1 LGKKTDMTSE
11 NFRLIVISGRS
22 GSGKSTVLNTLEDAG
37 FNCIDNLPPSML
49 PELVKWMAQS
59 ADNKKIAVC
68 IDVRVST
75 EGISDLPDILENL
88 KGDISPEVLYL
99 DAEESILLQRFSA
112 TRRKHPLTN
121 DHNSL
126 AEAIEQET
134 KYLAPIANRAN
145 FKLDTSTLSVQEL
158 REQVKMRLIQRPK
171 GLALQFM
178 SFGFKHG
185 LPRDA
190 DLVFDVRCLPNPFW
204 DKSLRMY
211 TGKDKPIQDF
221 LRKEPAV
228 TEMFDDIHRFMTRW
242 LPQYENNQR
251 SYLTVAIGCT
261 GGQHRS
267 VFLAEQLSAIF
278 KESYSSTQIRHRDLG
293 QDHA

>member
-1 LGKKTDMTSE
+1 
-11 NFRLIVISGRS
+11 
-22 GSGKSTVLNTLEDAG
+22 VLNTLEDAG

-49 PELVKWMAQS
+49 PELVRWMSHS
-59 ADNKKIAVC
+59 ASNKRIAVC

-75 EGISDLPDILENL
+75 EGIGDLPDILSTIESE
-88 KGDISPEVLYL
+88 ITPEVLYL

-121 DHNSL
+121 EHSSL
-126 AEAIEQET
+126 AEAIEQESQ
-134 KYLAPIANRAN
+134 YLAPIANRAN
-145 FKLDTSTLSVQEL
+145 LKLDTSTLSVQEL
-158 REQVKMRLIQRPK
+158 REQVKLRLIKRPK
-171 GLALQFM
+171 GLALQFL

-190 DLVFDVRCLPNPFW
+190 DLVFDVRCLPNPYW
-204 DKSLRMY
+204 DKNLRMF

-221 LRKEPAV
+221 LNNEPAV
-228 TEMFDDIHRFMTRW
+228 QGMFDDIQHFMNRW
-242 LPQYENNQR
+242 LPHYENNQR

-267 VFLAEQLSAIF
+267 VFLAEQLSATF
-278 KESYSSTQIRHRDLG
+278 KESYISTQTRHRDLG
-293 QDHA
+293 QDEA

>member
-1 LGKKTDMTSE
+1 MTSG
-11 NFRLIVISGRS
+11 NVRLIVISGRS

-59 ADNKKIAVC
+59 AANKKIAVC

-75 EGISDLPDILENL
+75 EGISELPEILDGL
-88 KGDISPEVLYL
+88 KSEIVPEVLYL
-99 DAEESILLQRFSA
+99 DADETILLQRFSA

-121 DHNSL
+121 EHSSL
-126 AEAIEQET
+126 AEAIKQEHQ
-134 KYLAPIANRAN
+134 YLASIADRAN
-145 FKLDTSTLSVQEL
+145 VKIDTSSLSVQEL
-158 REQVKMRLIQRPK
+158 REQVRLTLIQKPK
-171 GLALQFM
+171 GLSLQFL

-185 LPRDA
+185 VPRDA

-204 DKSLRMY
+204 DKNLRMF
-211 TGKDKPIQDF
+211 TGRDKPIQDF
-221 LRKEPAV
+221 LRKEPSV
-228 TEMFDDIHRFMTRW
+228 TEMFDDIYRFIERW

-267 VFLAEQLSAIF
+267 VYLAEQLSAIF
-278 KESYSSTQIRHRDLG
+278 KESYTSTQLRHRDLG

>member
-1 LGKKTDMTSE
+1 MTSG
-11 NFRLIVISGRS
+11 NVRLIVISGRS

-49 PELVKWMAQS
+49 PELVKWMALS
-59 ADNKKIAVC
+59 AANKKIAVC

-75 EGISDLPDILENL
+75 EGISELPEILDELKSDIV
-88 KGDISPEVLYL
+88 PEVLYL
-99 DAEESILLQRFSA
+99 DADETILLQRFSA

-121 DHNSL
+121 EHSSL
-126 AEAIEQET
+126 AEAIKQENQ
-134 KYLAPIANRAN
+134 YLAPIADRAN
-145 FKLDTSTLSVQEL
+145 VKIDTSSLSVQEL
-158 REQVKMRLIQRPK
+158 REQVRLKLIQKPK
-171 GLALQFM
+171 GLSLQFL

-185 LPRDA
+185 VPRDA

-204 DKSLRMY
+204 DKNLRMF
-211 TGKDKPIQDF
+211 TGRDKPIQDF

-228 TEMFDDIHRFMTRW
+228 TEMFDDIYRFIERW

-267 VFLAEQLSAIF
+267 VYLAEQLSAIF
-278 KESYSSTQIRHRDLG
+278 KESYASTQLRHRDLG

>member
-1 LGKKTDMTSE
+1 MSSDNL
-11 NFRLIVISGRS
+11 RLIVISGRS

-49 PELVKWMAQS
+49 PELVKWMIKS
-59 ADNKKIAVC
+59 SSHKKIAVC
-68 IDVRVST
+68 IDVRVSID
-75 EGISDLPDILENL
+75 GISELPAALANISNDI
-88 KGDISPEVLYL
+88 KPELLFL
-99 DAEESILLQRFSA
+99 DADETILLQRFSA

-121 DHNSL
+121 NINSL
-126 AEAIEQET
+126 AEAIAEEAE
-134 KYLAPIANRAN
+134 YLSDVSDAATL
-145 FKLDTSTLSVQEL
+145 KLDTSVLSVQEL
-158 REQVKMRLIQRPK
+158 REQIRHRLIEKPE

-211 TGKDKPIQDF
+211 TGVDKPIQEF
-221 LRKEPAV
+221 LSKQPAV
-228 TEMFDDIHRFMTRW
+228 TEMFEDIRQFMERW
-242 LPQYENNQR
+242 LPHYENNER

-267 VFLAEQLSAIF
+267 VYLAEQLSVIF
-278 KESYSSTQIRHRDLG
+278 KQQYSATQIRHRDMG
-293 QDHA
+293 QDTH

>member
-1 LGKKTDMTSE
+1 MTTDS
-11 NFRLIVISGRS
+11 FRLIVISGRS

-37 FNCIDNLPPSML
+37 YNCIDNLPPSLL
-49 PELVKWMAQS
+49 PALVNWMSQS
-59 ADNKKIAVC
+59 ANNRIAVC

-75 EGISDLPDILENL
+75 DGISELPDILASL
-88 KGDISPEVLYL
+88 DSKIVPEVLYL
-99 DAEESILLQRFSA
+99 DADETILLQRFSA

-126 AEAIEQET
+126 AEAIEQENQ
-134 KYLAPIANRAN
+134 YLASIADRADL
-145 FKLDTSTLSVQEL
+145 KIDTSSLSVQEL
-158 REQVKMRLIQRPK
+158 REQVRLQLIQRPK
-171 GLALQFM
+171 GLALQFL

-185 LPRDA
+185 IPRDA

-211 TGKDKPIQDF
+211 TGRDKPIQEF
-221 LRKEPAV
+221 LQAEPAV
-228 TEMFDDIHRFMTRW
+228 NEMFEDIHRFVRRW

-267 VFLAEQLSAIF
+267 VYLTEQLSATF
-278 KESYSSTQIRHRDLG
+278 KESYATTQIRHRDLG
-293 QDHA
+293 QDHT

>member
-1 LGKKTDMTSE
+1 MTSE
-11 NFRLIVISGRS
+11 NIRLIVISGRS

-49 PELVKWMAQS
+49 PELVRWMSHS
-59 ADNKKIAVC
+59 ASNKRIAVC
-68 IDVRVST
+68 IDVRVSI
-75 EGISDLPDILENL
+75 EGIGNLPDILSSIEH
-88 KGDISPEVLYL
+88 DITPEVLYL
-99 DAEESILLQRFSA
+99 DADESILLQRFSA

-121 DHNSL
+121 EHNSL
-126 AEAIEQET
+126 AEAIEQESQ
-134 KYLAPIANRAN
+134 YLAPIANRAN
-145 FKLDTSTLSVQEL
+145 LKLDTSTLSVQEL
-158 REQVKMRLIQRPK
+158 REQVKLRLIQRPK
-171 GLALQFM
+171 GLALQFL

-204 DKSLRMY
+204 DKNLRMF

-221 LRKEPAV
+221 LNNEPAV
-228 TEMFDDIHRFMTRW
+228 KDMFDDIQNFLNRW
-242 LPQYENNQR
+242 LPHYENNQR

-267 VFLAEQLSAIF
+267 VFLAEQLSATF
-278 KESYSSTQIRHRDLG
+278 KESYLSTQTRHRDLG
-293 QDHA
+293 QDEA

>member
-1 LGKKTDMTSE
+1 MTSG
-11 NFRLIVISGRS
+11 NVRLIVISGRS

-59 ADNKKIAVC
+59 AANKKIAVC

-75 EGISDLPDILENL
+75 EGISELPEILDGL
-88 KGDISPEVLYL
+88 KSEIVPEVLYL
-99 DAEESILLQRFSA
+99 DADETILLQRFSA

-121 DHNSL
+121 EHSSL
-126 AEAIEQET
+126 AEAIKQEHQ
-134 KYLAPIANRAN
+134 YLASIADRAN
-145 FKLDTSTLSVQEL
+145 VKIDTSSLSVQEL
-158 REQVKMRLIQRPK
+158 REQVRLKLIQKPK
-171 GLALQFM
+171 GLSLQFL

-185 LPRDA
+185 VPRDA

-204 DKSLRMY
+204 DKNLRMF
-211 TGKDKPIQDF
+211 TGRDKPIQDF
-221 LRKEPAV
+221 LRKEPSV
-228 TEMFDDIHRFMTRW
+228 TEMFDDIYRFIERW

-267 VFLAEQLSAIF
+267 VYLAEQLSAIF
-278 KESYSSTQIRHRDLG
+278 KESYTSTQLRHRDLG

>member
-1 LGKKTDMTSE
+1 MTSE
-11 NFRLIVISGRS
+11 SFRLIVISGRS

-49 PELVKWMAQS
+49 PALVSWMTQS
-59 ADNKKIAVC
+59 ANKHIAVC

-75 EGISDLPDILENL
+75 DGISELPGILDKLDSEVV
-88 KGDISPEVLYL
+88 PEVLYL
-99 DAEESILLQRFSA
+99 DADETILLQRFSA

-126 AEAIEQET
+126 AEAIEQENH
-134 KYLAPIANRAN
+134 YLAPIAVRADL
-145 FKLDTSTLSVQEL
+145 KIDTSSLSVQEL
-158 REQVKMRLIQRPK
+158 REQVRVQLVRRPK
-171 GLALQFM
+171 GLALQFL

-185 LPRDA
+185 IPRDA

-211 TGKDKPIQDF
+211 TGRDKPIQEF
-221 LRKEPAV
+221 LRGEPAV
-228 TEMFDDIHRFMTRW
+228 NEMFDDIHRFVQRW
-242 LPQYENNQR
+242 LPQYEKNQR
-251 SYLTVAIGCT
+251 SYLTIAIGCT

-267 VFLAEQLSAIF
+267 VYLAEQLSAIF
-278 KESYSSTQIRHRDLG
+278 KETYATTQIRHRDLG
-293 QDHA
+293 QDHT

>member
-1 LGKKTDMTSE
+1 MTSG
-11 NFRLIVISGRS
+11 NVRLIVISGRS

-49 PELVKWMAQS
+49 PELVKWMAVS
-59 ADNKKIAVC
+59 AANKKIAVC

-75 EGISDLPDILENL
+75 EGISELPEILDELKSDIV
-88 KGDISPEVLYL
+88 PEVLYL
-99 DAEESILLQRFSA
+99 DADETILLQRFSA

-121 DHNSL
+121 EHSSL
-126 AEAIEQET
+126 AEAIKQENQ
-134 KYLAPIANRAN
+134 YLAPIADRAN
-145 FKLDTSTLSVQEL
+145 VKIDTSSLSVQEL
-158 REQVKMRLIQRPK
+158 REQVRLKLIQKPK
-171 GLALQFM
+171 GLSLQFL

-185 LPRDA
+185 VPRDA

-204 DKSLRMY
+204 DKNLRMF
-211 TGKDKPIQDF
+211 TGRDKPIQDF

-228 TEMFDDIHRFMTRW
+228 TEMFDDIYRFIERW

-267 VFLAEQLSAIF
+267 VYLAEQLSAIF
-278 KESYSSTQIRHRDLG
+278 KESYASTQLRHRDLG